1 MLHVQSLE
9 NSHLPQIQ
17 ALVNSHL
24 SAIVPGWAL
33 PTEYIAS
40 RLTVDPDEYI
50 IDPWVIERRTLV
62 VVERGSVS
70 AAAHLLRYGNGP
82 EVSKDYNEA
91 GEMKWFLAWPEAA
104 DSAST
109 LLEAVKEQMRRW
121 QVRNYYAGN
130 NLPVPLAGGL
140 PDVWPHIG
148 SFLERAGFYT
158 EFTGTE
164 AIYGGDLPVL
174 DPQSNP
180 PIPGI
185 RIERH
190 VDRDGPCFKVFH
202 GEEEA
207 GSFSVAT
214 DLSKGGQLPALL
226 GWGEL
231 ADIQISENWRNRG
244 LGSWLMGHVVSW
256 LRLAG
261 CSRVVFSVG
270 SENESLG
277 ADRFYCRFG
286 WNVLVRLK
294 KGWQHNLSQ

>member
-1 MLHVQSLE
+1 MIQVRPFE
-9 NSHLPQIQ
+9 NTHLPQIQ
-17 ALVNSHL
+17 KLVNSHL
-24 SAIVPGWAL
+24 STIVPGWAL

-40 RLTVDPDEYI
+40 RLAADPDEYI

-91 GEMKWFLAWPEAA
+91 GEMKWFLAWPESANSAA
-104 DSAST
+104 T
-109 LLEAVKEQMRRW
+109 LLEAVKEQMYGW
-121 QVRNYYAGN
+121 QVRHYYATN
-130 NLPVPLAGGL
+130 SLPVPIPGGL

-148 SFLERAGFYT
+148 AFLERAGFYT
-158 EFTGTE
+158 DFTGTE
-164 AIYGGDLPVL
+164 AIYGGGLPALEPQSDLPV
-174 DPQSNP
+174 
-180 PIPGI
+180 PGI
-185 RIERH
+185 WIERH
-190 VDRDGPCFKVFH
+190 VYRDGPCFKVFH

-261 CSRVVFSVG
+261 CSRVIFSVA

-277 ADRFYCRFG
+277 ADRFYRRFG
-286 WNVLVRLK
+286 WNVLARFK
-294 KGWQHNLSQ
+294 KGWQHDLSQ